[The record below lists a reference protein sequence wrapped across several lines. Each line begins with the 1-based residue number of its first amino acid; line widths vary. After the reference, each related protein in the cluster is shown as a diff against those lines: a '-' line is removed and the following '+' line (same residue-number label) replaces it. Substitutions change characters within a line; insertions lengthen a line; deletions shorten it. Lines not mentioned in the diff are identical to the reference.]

1 MRANTATSNSPRAV
15 NLETPELNFAA
26 ICRECGNGTLN
37 NRVIPN
43 FLVVTGYD
51 QYEGME
57 YIVCKVC
64 DSTHVNVEVL

>member
-26 ICRECGNGTLN
+26 VCRECGNGTLN
-37 NRVIPN
+37 NRVIPA
-43 FLVVTGYD
+43 FQVVTGYD

-64 DSTHVNVEVL
+64 NSTHVDVVVL